1 MESECPQQITIPDSG
16 RQQQGVM
23 GRRSLPVRLQGVA
36 DSVISGWKWKS
47 KTGSG
52 TAGKNGKMG
61 LRVAGD
67 AKHII
72 NSMLLTS
79 C

>member
-36 DSVISGWKWKS
+36 DSVISGWGMEIKDRQRDS
-47 KTGSG
+47 
-52 TAGKNGKMG
+52 
-61 LRVAGD
+61 RQER
-67 AKHII
+67 
-72 NSMLLTS
+72 
-79 C
+79 